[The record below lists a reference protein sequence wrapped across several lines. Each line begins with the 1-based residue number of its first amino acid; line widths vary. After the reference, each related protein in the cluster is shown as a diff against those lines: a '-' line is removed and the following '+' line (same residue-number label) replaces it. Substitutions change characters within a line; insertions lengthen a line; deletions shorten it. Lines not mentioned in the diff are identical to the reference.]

1 MELVQ
6 ITLESNDDPQ
16 VIFEVLNHRGVP
28 LDAADLVKNLLFQA
42 LDTTG
47 NPALADDLLM
57 NEWLPLDKK
66 PWREEVTTGRVK
78 RKLIDLLLSYWLT
91 IETLNEV
98 SVDHLFA
105 DFKKWLHESEL
116 NAAEV
121 IRNIR
126 HYAENMQMLRNLP
139 SSDSTAQ
146 LIDRMESTQTTTP
159 WPLLLYLYGN
169 SHVPEIQRQPAA
181 VAIDSFLMRRGVCRL
196 TTKDYNRLFLQV
208 LAAARE
214 ANPELAGETV
224 ESTLLGQ
231 TSESRRW
238 PTDEEFYQ
246 ALTQP
251 NIFNLVIRARLKA
264 LLTGLENYLRT
275 DKTEL
280 GSVLLNGDT
289 KLNIEHLMPQSWEK
303 HYPLGP
309 ALANE
314 GQQERIRRRWE
325 DLHRLGNLTLT
336 TTKMNPSLSNKP
348 WAQKRKDLGKHA
360 LLRLTTSSVLTA
372 PTTDSGMNDD
382 TWATT
387 WDEARIF
394 TRGEW
399 LAAQALQAWPRP
411 ADTSSQTSE
420 PLTSSSPPA

>member
-1 MELVQ
+1 
-6 ITLESNDDPQ
+6 
-16 VIFEVLNHRGVP
+16 
-28 LDAADLVKNLLFQA
+28 
-42 LDTTG
+42 
-47 NPALADDLLM
+47 
-57 NEWLPLDKK
+57 
-66 PWREEVTTGRVK
+66 
-78 RKLIDLLLSYWLT
+78 
-91 IETLNEV
+91 
-98 SVDHLFA
+98 
-105 DFKKWLHESEL
+105 
-116 NAAEV
+116 
-121 IRNIR
+121 
-126 HYAENMQMLRNLP
+126 MQMLRNLP

-348 WAQKRKDLGKHA
+348 WAQKRKDPGKHA

>member
-1 MELVQ
+1 
-6 ITLESNDDPQ
+6 
-16 VIFEVLNHRGVP
+16 
-28 LDAADLVKNLLFQA
+28 
-42 LDTTG
+42 
-47 NPALADDLLM
+47 
-57 NEWLPLDKK
+57 
-66 PWREEVTTGRVK
+66 
-78 RKLIDLLLSYWLT
+78 
-91 IETLNEV
+91 
-98 SVDHLFA
+98 
-105 DFKKWLHESEL
+105 
-116 NAAEV
+116 
-121 IRNIR
+121 
-126 HYAENMQMLRNLP
+126 MQMLRNLP

-169 SHVPEIQRQPAA
+169 SHVPEIQRQRAA

-196 TTKDYNRLFLQV
+196 MTKDYNRLFLQV

-289 KLNIEHLMPQSWEK
+289 KLNIEDLMPQSWEK